1 MRLGHAFVLVAL
13 LGLAACSSSDDV
25 EAGPTSITTSTA
37 EETTVIDTDDTD
49 GTDGATTEPTTP
61 EEAIG
66 LTESSLTDST
76 APLVTTADEIEPEG
90 PIGETAL
97 EALLV
102 DQIPGFDR
110 IQTDAADRPLSI
122 DDAAALQPDPTEEL
136 PLLETRGY
144 QGGWS
149 RAFRD
154 DQNNVIVIT
163 VYDFVSA
170 LEADFYLEDGT
181 ITLIG
186 DGGTIYEVATIPDA
200 RGFKQETQDAAGPL
214 VVYGITFTRGNQ
226 WFLVTLL
233 GDPEA
238 ATPDLVLTAA
248 ETQSALVD

>member
-1 MRLGHAFVLVAL
+1 LVRLGGVLVVVAL
-13 LGLAACSSSDDV
+13 LGSTACSSSDDV
-25 EAGPTSITTSTA
+25 EAGPASITTSA
-37 EETTVIDTDDTD
+37 GEETTMI
-49 GTDGATTEPTTP
+49 GTDGGEDAATTEPTTP

-76 APLVTTADEIEPEG
+76 APLVTTADEIEPKG

-110 IQTDAADRPLSI
+110 IQTEAADRPLSI
-122 DDAAALQPDPTEEL
+122 EDAAALQPDPTEEL

-200 RGFKQETQDAAGPL
+200 RGFKQETQDASGSL

-248 ETQSALVD
+248 ENQSALVD